1 MVSKKREEGS
11 HATGVLGE
19 DLGGRR
25 WFLRINRS
33 GCMLHVLVLVFRKIF
48 RDFGFGGSRRVEK
61 TFRVVGEEYRWWCGL
76 WREN

>member
-1 MVSKKREEGS
+1 MVSKKREEGL
-11 HATGVLGE
+11 HAIGVLGE

-48 RDFGFGGSRRVEK
+48 KVGF
-61 TFRVVGEEYRWWCGL
+61 
-76 WREN
+76 